1 MEDRYDRIMR
11 RLIKE
16 EVRRINLHLPKYS
29 KSLSELLEE
38 KEPKV
43 EAVDGSLI
51 IMRRS
56 ELEELARAVPKEHH
70 KQFKLPIVV
79 IRRMSLGRGVF
90 TLVGGKVE
98 CFAVKKILGLTSL
111 SFDEMS
117 QDEPCHLYRPQVQE
131 LLRKFKSLIIIG
143 FGVPEELTVGL

>member
-29 KSLSELLEE
+29 KSLSELLNE

-51 IMRRS
+51 IMRKN
-56 ELEELARAVPKEHH
+56 ELEELAKIVPKEHH
-70 KQFKLPIVV
+70 KKFNLPIVV
-79 IRRMSLGRGVF
+79 LRRMDLGRGTF
-90 TLVGGKVE
+90 TPLGGKIE
-98 CFAVKKILGLTSL
+98 RFTIKKILGLTSL
-111 SFDEMS
+111 PFDSIS

-131 LLRKFKSLIIIG
+131 LLRKFKSLVVIG
-143 FGVPEELTVGL
+143 FGVPEELTLGL